1 MSGASVTNIASAT
14 ADGVT
19 SPDDSVTVPLQSPSI
34 TIAKTALPT
43 VVSAVG
49 DTITYSFLVTNS
61 GNVTLNSV
69 GVSDP
74 LVGLPP
80 ISPRRRARTRCFDH
94 LHCVVHGHPSEPQ
107 PRFDQQHRCRLGH
120 PARWPAVTDTD
131 TATVTATQSPSI
143 THRED
148 CAADHRV
155 RSRSSRSYSFLVT
168 NTGNVTLT
176 SVGVT
181 DPLVGLSAISCPGT
195 VLAPAA
201 NMTCT
206 ANYAVTQA
214 DLNLG
219 SISNTATG
227 LGHPARW
234 PAGHHTDTVNVPATT
249 TPQLSI
255 VKSTSATSY
264 NAVGQ
269 VLNFTLTI
277 TNTGDVTLTNVVV
290 SDASAAVGVCAA
302 TMPTTMA
309 PGDVSVSSAA
319 HAVTQNDIDHGS
331 YDNVAMAS
339 GIPPGGQRL
348 AVGSN
353 AVTVPAAQNVAVAV
367 VKATNA
373 TTFSSVGE
381 QIVYTITATNVGNVT
396 LIGVTISDPNAE
408 IGLRTPI
415 ARTPLA
421 PGGSLTCAA
430 VHIVTQADLDAGRI
444 LDTARVDGDTGLIPL
459 PVSRTR

>member
-1 MSGASVTNIASAT
+1 MA
-14 ADGVT
+14 
-19 SPDDSVTVPLQSPSI
+19 
-34 TIAKTALPT
+34 
-43 VVSAVG
+43 
-49 DTITYSFLVTNS
+49 
-61 GNVTLNSV
+61 LNSV

-74 LVGLPP
+74 LVGL
-80 ISPRRRARTRCFDH
+80 SAYLLPRRRARTRCSITCTASYTVTQAN
-94 LHCVVHGHPSEPQ
+94 LN
-107 PRFDQQHRCRLGH
+107 LGWISNTATGSGTP
-120 PARWPAVTDTD
+120 PAGPPVTDTD

-143 THRED
+143 TI
-148 CAADHRV
+148 AKTALPTTV
-155 RSRSSRSYSFLVT
+155 SAVGQAVSYSFLVT

-206 ANYAVTQA
+206 ANYTVTQA

-227 LGHPARW
+227 SGTP
-234 PAGHHTDTVNVPATT
+234 PAGPPVTDTDTVNVPATT

-309 PGDVSVSSAA
+309 PGDVSVCSAA

-339 GIPPGGQRL
+339 GTPPGGQRL

-353 AVTVPAAQNVAVAV
+353 AVTVPAAQNAAVAV

-381 QIVYTITATNVGNVT
+381 QIAYTITATNVGNVT

-408 IGLRTPI
+408 IGLCAPI
-415 ARTPLA
+415 APTPLA

-444 LDTARVDGDTGLIPL
+444 LNTAARRRRHRADPDYPCLEHGNRRDHH
-459 PVSRTR
+459 PVAARDRRRQLSATDLGQLFRRRRRRGTAGI